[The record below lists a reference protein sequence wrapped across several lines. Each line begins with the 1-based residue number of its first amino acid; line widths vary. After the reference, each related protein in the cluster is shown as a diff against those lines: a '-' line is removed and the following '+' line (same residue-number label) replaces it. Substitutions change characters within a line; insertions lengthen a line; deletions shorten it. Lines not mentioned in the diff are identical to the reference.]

1 MKVEVSPQVAEFLRR
16 QAPEVRRLLRGA
28 LRELASGQ
36 GDVKPLEGPLE
47 GYCRLRVGAY
57 RVVFAYA
64 GRRTIQCVFAER
76 RSIVYEVLAQTLRD
90 KLLGYDD

>member
-16 QAPEVRRLLRGA
+16 QPPEVRRLLRGA
-28 LRELASGQ
+28 LRELALGK

-47 GYCRLRVGAY
+47 GYCRLRAGAY

-64 GRRTIQCVFAER
+64 GRRTIQCIFAER
-76 RSIVYEVLAQTLRD
+76 RSIVYEVLAQALRD